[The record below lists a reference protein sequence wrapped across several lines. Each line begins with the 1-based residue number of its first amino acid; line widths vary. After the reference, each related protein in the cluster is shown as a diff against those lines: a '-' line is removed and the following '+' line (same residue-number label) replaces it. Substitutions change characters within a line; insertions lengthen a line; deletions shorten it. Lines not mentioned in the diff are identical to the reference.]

1 MSGVQVVQ
9 NSGAPGGDVSILIRG
24 VGTINDASPLYVID
38 GVPVNG
44 GMWYINPADVESID
58 VLKDA
63 SATAIY
69 GSRGANGVVM
79 VTTRQA
85 KEGRTEI
92 NLDYSFGIQQSAKTF
107 DMLNASQY
115 AALHNE
121 MRSNAGLSLNP
132 LFADPESLGAGTD
145 WLSPLFR
152 DEGNYNGPTGNAEL
166 NGDALNPVAIVN
178 EQKYRMKGFR
188 MLSNISAEWEIIDGL
203 VAKTTGGAELGYEY
217 NNNYIPK
224 YKWGN
229 KEQTNTSQS
238 LSSAYEELYLWDNS
252 LTYDKVFGKHKLNA
266 MIGTGSERRL

>member
-1 MSGVQVVQ
+1 MTDMDGNFSIKSDQKNPILRVSYIGYDAVETSVKGNKPVRIVLKENTKALDEVVVVGYGTMRRSDVTGSISSVKGSELVKNSTSNVVQSLAGKMSGVQVVQ

-92 NLDYSFGIQQSAKTF
+92 NLDYSFVF
-107 DMLNASQY
+107 
-115 AALHNE
+115 
-121 MRSNAGLSLNP
+121 
-132 LFADPESLGAGTD
+132 
-145 WLSPLFR
+145 
-152 DEGNYNGPTGNAEL
+152 
-166 NGDALNPVAIVN
+166 
-178 EQKYRMKGFR
+178 
-188 MLSNISAEWEIIDGL
+188 
-203 VAKTTGGAELGYEY
+203 
-217 NNNYIPK
+217 NNLQRCSIC
-224 YKWGN
+224 
-229 KEQTNTSQS
+229 
-238 LSSAYEELYLWDNS
+238 
-252 LTYDKVFGKHKLNA
+252 
-266 MIGTGSERRL
+266 

>member
-1 MSGVQVVQ
+1 METSVKGNKPVRIVLKENTKALDEVVVVGYGTMRRSDVTGSISSVKGSELVKNSTSNVVQSLAGKMSGVQVVQ

-92 NLDYSFGIQQSAKTF
+92 NLDYSFGIQQSAKMF

-132 LFADPESLGAGTD
+132 LFADPN
-145 WLSPLFR
+145 LSVLVR
-152 DEGNYNGPTGNAEL
+152 
-166 NGDALNPVAIVN
+166 I
-178 EQKYRMKGFR
+178 GFLR
-188 MLSNISAEWEIIDGL
+188 YS
-203 VAKTTGGAELGYEY
+203 V
-217 NNNYIPK
+217 
-224 YKWGN
+224 
-229 KEQTNTSQS
+229 
-238 LSSAYEELYLWDNS
+238 
-252 LTYDKVFGKHKLNA
+252 
-266 MIGTGSERRL
+266 RLRCIK